1 MLFNSV
7 VFLFAF
13 LPITYVVFWLLRST
27 RARYIWLAVTGYVF
41 YAYWDARFCLLML
54 FSTLV
59 SYGAGLAMLRWDN
72 DARRRKLCM
81 VIPIIVDLS
90 LLGFFKYTNFVLDTA
105 TDTLHS
111 AARKLRFKFRVEALD
126 DAGRTREYVNRF
138 RLKCHPRPPFGRS

>member
-41 YAYWDARFCLLML
+41 YAYWDARFCLLMA

-59 SYGAGLAMLRWDN
+59 CYAAGLGFLRWSDPRH
-72 DARRRKLCM
+72 RRLCLLL
-81 VIPIIVDLS
+81 PITADLA
-90 LLGFFKYTNFVLDTA
+90 LLGFFKYSNFLV
-105 TDTLHS
+105 
-111 AARKLRFKFRVEALD
+111 
-126 DAGRTREYVNRF
+126 
-138 RLKCHPRPPFGRS
+138 